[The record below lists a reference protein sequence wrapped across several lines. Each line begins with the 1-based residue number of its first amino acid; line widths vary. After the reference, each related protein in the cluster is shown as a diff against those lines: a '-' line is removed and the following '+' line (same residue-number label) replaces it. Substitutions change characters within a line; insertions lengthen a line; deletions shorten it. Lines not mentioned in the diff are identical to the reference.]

1 MLLPYQPLTAPFP
14 QEEWQQDFRQARRI
28 KGVRF
33 GAECLYLSRFAGLG
47 GRYIPY
53 RDIVRWYIQLKEAT
67 GGEATFHSYR
77 LVVNYG
83 AEGEWAASLGEYS
96 ANLNER
102 TPEAEV
108 RTLMAQHPEIPLGRD
123 PQRRTRFR

>member
-1 MLLPYQPLTAPFP
+1 MLLSYQSLTVPLPR
-14 QEEWQQDFRQARRI
+14 EVWQRDFRQARHI

-47 GRYIPY
+47 GYYISY
-53 RDIVRWYIQLKEAT
+53 RDIARWYIQLREAT

-83 AEGEWAASLGEYS
+83 AEEERAASLGEYN

-102 TPEAEV
+102 TPMEEV
-108 RTLMAQHPEIPLGRD
+108 RALMAQHPEIPLGRD
-123 PQRRTRFR
+123 PRKRTKLR